1 MSTYISYRRPDVK
14 NCFLR
19 PARGL
24 ARTCSSYSPLKSVQ
38 ESLWIRVGLSLKP
51 DFWILCFCSDQNVGF
66 STRLQSKIF
75 RINLQGQ
82 IFSTRLQAKLGDNI
96 FRRDQVLKY
105 EKSSYIFMR
114 LLHPTKTLLGIR
126 HDPSKK
132 IHFLQTFR
140 LLERHENAWPSE
152 A

>member
-19 PARGL
+19 RLHGL
-24 ARTCSSYSPLKSVQ
+24 VRTLSFCSPSNSLH
-38 ESLWIRVGLSLKP
+38 ESLWVGESLSLKSE
-51 DFWILCFCSDQNVGF
+51 FSIFCFCSDQNVGF

-96 FRRDQVLKY
+96 FRRDQALKY
-105 EKSSYIFMR
+105 KKSSYYLRANLFMTR
-114 LLHPTKTLLGIR
+114 MPCRSPVKSKLSQTL
-126 HDPSKK
+126 
-132 IHFLQTFR
+132 
-140 LLERHENAWPSE
+140 
-152 A
+152 

>member
-1 MSTYISYRRPDVK
+1 MLTYISLWQCDVK

-24 ARTCSSYSPLKSVQ
+24 ARTCSSYSPLKSVHK
-38 ESLWIRVGLSLKP
+38 SLWIRVGLSLKS

-82 IFSTRLQAKLGDNI
+82 IFSTMLQAKLGDNI
-96 FRRDQVLKY
+96 FRRDQALKY
-105 EKSSYIFMR
+105 KKSSYYLRANLFMAR
-114 LLHPTKTLLGIR
+114 MPCRSSVKSKLSQTL
-126 HDPSKK
+126 
-132 IHFLQTFR
+132 
-140 LLERHENAWPSE
+140 
-152 A
+152 